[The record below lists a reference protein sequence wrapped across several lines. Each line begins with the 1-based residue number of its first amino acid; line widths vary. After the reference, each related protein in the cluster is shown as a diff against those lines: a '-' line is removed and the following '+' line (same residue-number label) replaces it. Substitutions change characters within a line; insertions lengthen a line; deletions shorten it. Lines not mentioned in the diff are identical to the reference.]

1 MRAAGAGSVPA
12 GSVPAGGGEGW
23 CRGWGR
29 SLALHRASCKSLL
42 HRGPVCDLGKGPL
55 WEPGAWMLCR
65 IGLGE
70 QNAAP
75 LIFFTRAL
83 QVPTAASFSISNVA
97 VISVQKNQH
106 LLGLNMLCKCPCPAD
121 PSSESMLLMK
131 ARQRGLSRTLP
142 GAEAELGLP

>member
-1 MRAAGAGSVPA
+1 MPAASLLAPCLLEAGRAGAGA
-12 GSVPAGGGEGW
+12 GV
-23 CRGWGR
+23 
-29 SLALHRASCKSLL
+29 
-42 HRGPVCDLGKGPL
+42 
-55 WEPGAWMLCR
+55 GAWRCTEQAANPCYTVVLFVTPGRVLFGSRVLGCCA
-65 IGLGE
+65 GLGLGSRM
-70 QNAAP
+70 QLA
-75 LIFFTRAL
+75 FFTRAL